1 MNSAKR
7 NPRAIAARI
16 IAKVIVDGRSLS
28 RAMEAVPPEAT
39 DDRALIQEM
48 AYGVL
53 REYHRLSL
61 LVATLLKKPLKQK
74 DGDVQALLLLGL
86 YQLLSMRVPD
96 HAAVS
101 ETVGATATLKKPW
114 ARGMV
119 NGVLRSF
126 QRQREG
132 LLAKIEKSEEG
143 QWSHPQWLIDALR
156 KAWPED
162 WQAVLAANNQRPP
175 MALRLNTSVVSVKE
189 YLLELQKRE
198 IEAECSAMTD
208 SAILLGQPQ
217 DVTLLP
223 GFAKGQV
230 SVQDEA
236 AQQAARLMALEDG
249 QRVLDVCA
257 APGGKTG
264 HMLELAEVE
273 MVAVDVDAD
282 RLQRVKENLQ
292 RLGKSAQCVV
302 GDASQPDSWWDGK
315 MFDRVL
321 LDAPCSATGVIRRH
335 PDIKVLR
342 QQSDIISLATL
353 QAQILDAIWPL
364 LKPGGMLV
372 YATCSVLPEE
382 NSQQLAAFLGRQS
395 DAQHKAM
402 TVEWGQAAE
411 FGRQVLTGTAG
422 MDGFYYACLQKNS

>member
-1 MNSAKR
+1 MNASKR

-16 IAKVIVDGRSLS
+16 IAKVLVDGRSLS
-28 RAMEAVPPEAT
+28 RAMETVPPEAT

-61 LVATLLKKPLKQK
+61 LVAALLKKPLKEK

-96 HAAVS
+96 HASVS
-101 ETVGATATLKKPW
+101 ETVAATAALKKPW
-114 ARGMV
+114 ARALV
-119 NGVLRSF
+119 NGVLRNF
-126 QRQREG
+126 QRQRDG
-132 LLAKIEKSEEG
+132 LLVKVEKTEEG

-162 WQAVLAANNQRPP
+162 WQAVLTANNQRPP
-175 MALRLNTSVVSVKE
+175 MTLRVNTGVALAKE
-189 YLLELQKRE
+189 YLLELQNTD
-198 IEAECSAMTD
+198 IEAECSAITD
-208 SAILLGQPQ
+208 SAIRLAQAQ

-236 AQQAARLMALEDG
+236 AQQAARLMDLTDG

-264 HMLELAEVE
+264 HMLELADVE
-273 MVAVDVDAD
+273 MVAVDVDVD

-292 RLGKSAQCVV
+292 RLGKSAHCVWV
-302 GDASQPDSWWDGK
+302 MRPNQ
-315 MFDRVL
+315 MR
-321 LDAPCSATGVIRRH
+321 
-335 PDIKVLR
+335 
-342 QQSDIISLATL
+342 
-353 QAQILDAIWPL
+353 
-364 LKPGGMLV
+364 GGMGGCLIV
-372 YATCSVLPEE
+372 
-382 NSQQLAAFLGRQS
+382 
-395 DAQHKAM
+395 
-402 TVEWGQAAE
+402 
-411 FGRQVLTGTAG
+411 
-422 MDGFYYACLQKNS
+422 FYWMHRARPRE